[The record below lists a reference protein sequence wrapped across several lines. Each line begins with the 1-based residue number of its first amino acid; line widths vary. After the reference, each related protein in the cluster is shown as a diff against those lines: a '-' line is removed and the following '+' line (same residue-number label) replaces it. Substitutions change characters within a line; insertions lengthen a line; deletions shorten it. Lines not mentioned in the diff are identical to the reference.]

1 MSLTQLKK
9 IEKEHETTGK
19 MNYTERN
26 AFQNKQLD
34 EEEKMRDDMCNED
47 DLNDEDKYE
56 NDEFDENDYKE
67 VSDGE
72 GGHVFVQLTRAE
84 VADNKKRK
92 RNSGGSTSSEGSGG
106 VDCLEK
112 VTQKAIE
119 RAVVASEK
127 ASAAAVSANVA
138 SNAVAML
145 NAENEKQRIALAT
158 AQLAA
163 STAREEANAAHSTRL
178 MEQMFQFM
186 RDNQQQAR
194 QDVSNQQTRK

>member
-1 MSLTQLKK
+1 MSKYTFIDVETALNASESTPRSNLPWHSVFGQTKSN
-9 IEKEHETTGK
+9 KEQ
-19 MNYTERN
+19 YAR
-26 AFQNKQLD
+26 L
-34 EEEKMRDDMCNED
+34 
-47 DLNDEDKYE
+47 
-56 NDEFDENDYKE
+56 
-67 VSDGE
+67 V
-72 GGHVFVQLTRAE
+72 VFVQLTRAE

-92 RNSGGSTSSEGSGG
+92 RNRGGSTSSEGSGG

-194 QDVSNQQTRK
+194 QDISNQQTRK